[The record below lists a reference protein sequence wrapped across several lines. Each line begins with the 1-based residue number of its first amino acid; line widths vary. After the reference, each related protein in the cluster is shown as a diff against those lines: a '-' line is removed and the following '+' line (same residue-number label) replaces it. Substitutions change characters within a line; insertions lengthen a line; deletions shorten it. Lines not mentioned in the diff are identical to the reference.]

1 MVYAP
6 DVGRNRSLIQKRIS
20 DPKKWTW
27 AALGETFNIHR
38 SVAKQIFERDVE
50 KYAQED
56 QIVKYEKLVDSINK
70 NKKTK
75 IKKVGES

>member
-6 DVGRNRSLIQKRIS
+6 DIDRNRSLIQKRIS

-27 AALGETFNIHR
+27 ASLGKQFNVHR

-50 KYAQED
+50 KYAKEE
-56 QIVKYEKLVDSINK
+56 QIEKYERLIDTLNK
-70 NKKTK
+70 DKKTK
-75 IKKVGES
+75 IKKVGE

>member
-6 DVGRNRSLIQKRIS
+6 NVDRNRSLIQKRIA

-27 AALGETFNIHR
+27 AKLGQEFNVHR
-38 SVAKQIFERDVE
+38 TVAKQIFERDVE
-50 KYAQED
+50 KYAHED
-56 QIVKYEKLVDSINK
+56 QIERYEKAIEEINK

-75 IKKVGES
+75 IKKIG